1 MANGIKAD
9 LRTVL
14 ACAIRVLTH
23 VDKGLAR
30 TETCVGFAILI
41 ALIAVLTLQV
51 AGRQLP
57 GLFFPWTEEVS
68 RFLFVWLAFLGTALA
83 VHRNAHVAIHVFA
96 DRTGPA
102 VQLLLGLITRALVV
116 GFALIMVYY
125 GLRLCMTTRMVSTVL
140 RLPMWLPYAAI
151 PVAGMLIV
159 FHGLIGML
167 RLLAHTDHDQESAEV
182 SQ

>member
-1 MANGIKAD
+1 MANGLMAD
-9 LRTVL
+9 LRTVPARAL
-14 ACAIRVLTH
+14 HVLTRI
-23 VDKGLAR
+23 DTGLAR
-30 TETCVGFAILI
+30 AETGAGFAILTT
-41 ALIAVLTLQV
+41 LIAVLTLQV

-83 VHRNAHVAIHVFA
+83 VQRNAHVAIHVFA
-96 DRTGPA
+96 DRTGPG
-102 VQLLLGLITRALVV
+102 VQLVLGLITRSLVV

-167 RLLAHTDHDQESAEV
+167 RLLADAYDRQKSSEV
-182 SQ
+182 AQ